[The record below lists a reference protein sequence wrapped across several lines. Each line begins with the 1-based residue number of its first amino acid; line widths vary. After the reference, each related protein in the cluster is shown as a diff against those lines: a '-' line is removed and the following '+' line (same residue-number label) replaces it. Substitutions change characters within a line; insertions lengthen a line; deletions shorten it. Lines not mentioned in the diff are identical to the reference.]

1 MELFQNKEV
10 FMGEDWYF
18 DILTDAVLLRR
29 IHPECREG
37 QAVYIVASN
46 KFPVEVDS
54 IPLDDDCYYKDQN
67 IESFLEILSSKIN
80 EHHIR
85 GAK

>member
-1 MELFQNKEV
+1 MELFQSKGD
-10 FMGEDWYF
+10 FMREDWYF

-54 IPLDDDCYYKDQN
+54 IPLEDDCYYKDQN

-80 EHHIR
+80 THSVS
-85 GAK
+85 GAE